1 MSKAIVDG
9 IIRSS
14 LNRREKRFDSLARKY
29 SARSNPHLH
38 TISYEDIRKTIVA
51 NFSIAMKKVTAENY
65 EENPKVQQ
73 FLEKVARKTFNTYA
87 SKYMLGKGDTI
98 QQYTDYI
105 KIYQPKLNDKALK
118 APIFSTAIPLL
129 EKGFSKT
136 INGSEEFKKSFTR
149 ATQFLHIGNETAG
162 TEGLRI
168 LGNTVDGQ
176 APKGDGEGPKKIRQ
190 SEVSNET
197 IEKNIDKKLK
207 EAGVSLDFSTAQ
219 AREAGTNVIIDML
232 RRLEI
237 DWKSKEKQLSNEY
250 SKNIT
255 VYGTIGSSKYNRPGS
270 ESYDW
275 KNLRAQMEDEITKA
289 LFGDAEDFGNKAA
302 SMSPVEKIKR
312 LATNQV
318 IDAVMKASNKNFKVT
333 AKREKVQKKKKDTS
347 KVGRV
352 SRKAT
357 KEKSNSTVN
366 VGRAIAAGAGAATK
380 KNSAPRS
387 NLLRLQGLL
396 NTKLSGDIRKN
407 MKAPALVNRSG
418 DFASSVRVTE
428 ITTTAKGFPSIGYT
442 YDKNPYQVFELGAG
456 TVPWATEQR
465 DPRKLISKSI
475 REIAREMLV
484 GRFFTRRV

>member
-149 ATQFLHIGNETAG
+149 STQFLHIGNETAG
-162 TEGLRI
+162 TEALRI

-289 LFGDAEDFGNKAA
+289 WK
-302 SMSPVEKIKR
+302 
-312 LATNQV
+312 
-318 IDAVMKASNKNFKVT
+318 
-333 AKREKVQKKKKDTS
+333 
-347 KVGRV
+347 
-352 SRKAT
+352 
-357 KEKSNSTVN
+357 
-366 VGRAIAAGAGAATK
+366 
-380 KNSAPRS
+380 
-387 NLLRLQGLL
+387 
-396 NTKLSGDIRKN
+396 
-407 MKAPALVNRSG
+407 
-418 DFASSVRVTE
+418 
-428 ITTTAKGFPSIGYT
+428 
-442 YDKNPYQVFELGAG
+442 
-456 TVPWATEQR
+456 
-465 DPRKLISKSI
+465 
-475 REIAREMLV
+475 
-484 GRFFTRRV
+484 